1 MTQKTP
7 IRYSPHSGRDRM
19 IKNQSAESYR
29 DKNPRVLWRFN
40 PWTGERRSNGDMRS
54 DPQGHAILPPGEAL
68 TAAARDMPKVTNEIY
83 VAKPKQYSAALPPLV
98 PTPAPF
104 ENVARDAMNN
114 IAEKLAG
121 ALGVQVGGSHYKE
134 LAIQPIEYIHKNG
147 IGFAEGS
154 VIKYVSRWRSKGGVE
169 DLKKARHFLDL
180 LIEMEEKTSNKEQA

>member
-54 DPQGHAILPPGEAL
+54 DPQGHAILPPGESL
-68 TAAARDMPKVTNEIY
+68 TPTKSKIGYGMP
-83 VAKPKQYSAALPPLV
+83 SPLEDGY
-98 PTPAPF
+98 PAPLTPAGQIMEDIRNDPRCM
-104 ENVARDAMNN
+104 EQLRQ
-114 IAEKLAG
+114 LGAG
-121 ALGVQVGGSHYKE
+121 VLGVQIGGSHYKE

-180 LIEMEEKTSNKEQA
+180 LIEMETKK